1 MLGREILFLEPP
13 PATARIAY
21 GSGPQHFGDLRLPAN
36 APNRVP
42 LVILIHGG
50 FWRNQ
55 VGLDHMGH
63 MGAALA
69 KEGVASW
76 SIEYRRLGDDGGGY
90 PGTFDDVHAACAHV
104 PPLAATYPIN
114 LERVITC
121 GFSAGGQLAL
131 WIAAEQ
137 PLPLRAA
144 ISLAGVADLARAHE
158 LQLGNNVVHDL
169 LDGSPAQHPARYAQY
184 SPIERLPIP
193 TRQYLLHGDADDICP
208 LELSERYLARA
219 QATHSS
225 ARLSG
230 LAGATHFDL
239 IDPASKYWPRVKAV
253 VFAGWGEMLGRL
265 FGHNAVH
272 DTIQYLSRCLIDPV
286 ILCARAKS

>member
-42 LVILIHGG
+42 LAILIHGG

-55 VGLDHMGH
+55 FGLDHMGH
-63 MGAALA
+63 IGAALA

-76 SIEYRRLGDDGGGY
+76 SIEYRRLGDDGGGW
-90 PGTFDDVHAACAHV
+90 PGTFEDVRDACAFV
-104 PPLAATYPIN
+104 PQLAATYPIN

-121 GFSAGGQLAL
+121 GYSAGGQLAL
-131 WIAAEQ
+131 WAAAEQ

-144 ISLAGVADLARAHE
+144 ISLAGVLDLARAHE
-158 LQLGNNVVHDL
+158 LQLSNNVVDEL
-169 LDGSPAQHPARYAQY
+169 LGGSPKDHPARYANA

-193 TRQYLLHGDADDICP
+193 TRQYLLHGDNDDICP

-219 QATHSS
+219 QATHSP
-225 ARLSG
+225 ARLSR
-230 LAGATHFDL
+230 LAGASHFGL
-239 IDPASKYWPRVKAV
+239 IDPSSRYWPRVKAV
-253 VFAGWGEMLGRL
+253 VFSALG
-265 FGHNAVH
+265 
-272 DTIQYLSRCLIDPV
+272 
-286 ILCARAKS
+286 

>member
-1 MLGREILFLEPP
+1 MLGREILFVEPP

-21 GSGPQHFGDLRLPAN
+21 GKGPLHFGDLRLPAN

-50 FWRNQ
+50 YWRNQ
-55 VGLDHMGH
+55 FGLDHMGH
-63 MGAALA
+63 IGAALA
-69 KEGVASW
+69 REGIASW
-76 SIEYRRLGDDGGGY
+76 SVEYRRLGDDDGGY
-90 PGTFDDVHAACAHV
+90 PGTFDDARAACAHV
-104 PPLAATYPIN
+104 PQLAATYPIN

-144 ISLAGVADLARAHE
+144 VSLAGVTDLARAHE
-158 LQLGNNVVHDL
+158 LQLSNNVVHDL
-169 LDGSPAQHPARYAQY
+169 LGGSPSQVPTRYAKY

-193 TRQYLLHGDADDICP
+193 TPQHLLHGDADDTCP

-219 QATHSS
+219 QATHSP
-225 ARLSG
+225 ARLSR

-239 IDPASKYWPRVKAV
+239 IDPSSRFWPRVKAV
-253 VFAGWGEMLGRL
+253 VFAALG
-265 FGHNAVH
+265 
-272 DTIQYLSRCLIDPV
+272 
-286 ILCARAKS
+286 